1 MAFMPTGVFERLH
14 FLMGFEDMLVNFL
27 LEPEDMMD
35 LCNAI
40 GEYRFQ
46 LTKLIVDN
54 LHPDII
60 LSHDDWGSKQS
71 LFISPDTWREFIKP
85 QYERSY
91 KYMKDHGVIVMHH
104 ADSFMEPII
113 EDMVDLGID
122 IWQGTLPQNDIP
134 KLQKQL
140 NGRMTLMGGI
150 DASIVDRVDSTEE
163 EIRKEVRRACEEYAP
178 NGHFIPCITYG
189 GPGCLFP
196 HVDSIIDDEIEK
208 YNKEVYGIH

>member
-1 MAFMPTGVFERLH
+1 
-14 FLMGFEDMLVNFL
+14 
-27 LEPEDMMD
+27 
-35 LCNAI
+35 
-40 GEYRFQ
+40 
-46 LTKLIVDN
+46 
-54 LHPDII
+54 
-60 LSHDDWGSKQS
+60 
-71 LFISPDTWREFIKP
+71 
-85 QYERSY
+85 
-91 KYMKDHGVIVMHH
+91 MKDHGVIVMHH

-150 DASIVDRVDSTEE
+150 DASIVDRVESTEE

-178 NGHFIPCITYG
+178 HGHLIPCITYR

-208 YNKEVYGIH
+208 YNKEVYGI